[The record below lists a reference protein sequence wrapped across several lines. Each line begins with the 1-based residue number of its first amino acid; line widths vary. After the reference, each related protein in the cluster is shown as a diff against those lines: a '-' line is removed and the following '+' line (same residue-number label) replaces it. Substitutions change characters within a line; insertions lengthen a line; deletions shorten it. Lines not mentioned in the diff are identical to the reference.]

1 MEREAGSLVDAGAG
15 QEQAAVRGVVDEAQA
30 PRTRSTRGHRVVRR
44 AGRGLNACS
53 S

>member
-30 PRTRSTRGHRVVRR
+30 PADPFDRGDTEWYAVL
-44 AGRGLNACS
+44 GED
-53 S
+53 